1 MILERQIEL
10 LLCCKILDAIDLN
23 QSKVELVEFGYVDL
37 DALRER
43 TRELMSEFLKPYVID
58 NTPKGD

>member
-23 QSKVELVEFGYVDL
+23 QSKVELGYVDL

>member
-1 MILERQIEL
+1 MILERQIDL

-23 QSKVELVEFGYVDL
+23 QSKVEFVELGYVDL

>member
-1 MILERQIEL
+1 MILERQTEL

-23 QSKVELVEFGYVDL
+23 QSKVELVELGYVDL

>member
-10 LLCCKILDAIDLN
+10 LLCCKILDAINLN
-23 QSKVELVEFGYVDL
+23 QSKVELVELGYVDL

>member
-23 QSKVELVEFGYVDL
+23 QSKVELVELGYVDL

>member
-23 QSKVELVEFGYVDL
+23 QSKVELVYVDL

-43 TRELMSEFLKPYVID
+43 TRELISEFLKPYVID

>member
-23 QSKVELVEFGYVDL
+23 QSKIELVELGYVDL

>member
-23 QSKVELVEFGYVDL
+23 QSKVELVELGYVDL

-43 TRELMSEFLKPYVID
+43 TRELISEFLKPYVID

>member
-1 MILERQIEL
+1 MILERQMEL

-23 QSKVELVEFGYVDL
+23 QSKVELVELGYVDL

>member
-23 QSKVELVEFGYVDL
+23 QSKVELVELEYVDL

>member
-10 LLCCKILDAIDLN
+10 LLCCKVLDAIDLN
-23 QSKVELVEFGYVDL
+23 QSKVELVELGYVDL

>member
-23 QSKVELVEFGYVDL
+23 QSKVELVELGYVDL

-43 TRELMSEFLKPYVID
+43 TRKLMSEFLKPYVID

>member
-23 QSKVELVEFGYVDL
+23 QSKVELVELGYV

>member
-10 LLCCKILDAIDLN
+10 LLCCKILDAVDLN
-23 QSKVELVEFGYVDL
+23 QSKVELVELGYVDL